1 MNEPIT
7 IIFNAV
13 VNFALI
19 ICFLR
24 FMFQFAE
31 IDPKHPYAKVTYM
44 LSAVV
49 TLFGR
54 IFPDLGKGRFSTSAA
69 VLMLLLT
76 FIKIAGMASILGRPM
91 SPLVLFFSGSLT
103 AILSLIDMFQY
114 IVFASII
121 LSWVIMLF
129 QVMHPLIELIMQMAE
144 PIIAPFRKITPT
156 LGMLDFSV
164 LVAILVLALLE
175 IGIRVVG
182 GNILSA
188 LM

>member
-1 MNEPIT
+1 
-7 IIFNAV
+7 
-13 VNFALI
+13 
-19 ICFLR
+19 
-24 FMFQFAE
+24 MFQFAE

-54 IFPDLGKGRFSTSAA
+54 IFPDLGKGRFSTSAV

-76 FIKIAGMASILGRPM
+76 FIKIAGMASILGKPM
-91 SPLVLFFSGSLT
+91 TPFVLFFSGSLT

-114 IVFASII
+114 IVFASVI

-129 QVMHPLIELIMQMAE
+129 QVMHPLMELIMQMAE
-144 PIIAPFRKITPT
+144 PIVAPFRKITPN
-156 LGMLDFSV
+156 LGMLDFST

-175 IGIRVVG
+175 MGIRIVG

-188 LM
+188 LV